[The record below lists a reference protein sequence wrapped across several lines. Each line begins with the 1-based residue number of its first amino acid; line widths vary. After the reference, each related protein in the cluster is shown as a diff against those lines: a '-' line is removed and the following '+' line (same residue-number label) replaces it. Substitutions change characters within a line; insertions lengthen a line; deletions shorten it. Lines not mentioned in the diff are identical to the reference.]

1 MRGFFNSLLG
11 EVLRWMS
18 FRLQLNFDPGL
29 AGFFLSGSRGASPIV
44 RELREKTA
52 VKDVIEACGVPHPE
66 IDLIVVLDS
75 NRESAFSVDLF
86 WQAAGPARL
95 DVYGFPA
102 PADILPLAPRLQGH
116 HFERFVADGHLGKL
130 ARNLRLLGLDTVYRR
145 EADDRFLLRTMLAEN
160 RAILTRDR
168 RLLMHSVVQHG
179 YCPRSAQ
186 PEEQTREILRRFG
199 LLEMPMSIAPFV
211 RCLECNGLLEAVT
224 KEQVADRLS
233 GEPLTLRF
241 HDQFSTCPNC
251 GRIYWEGSHFDKL
264 KKRISKLLMP

>member
-29 AGFFLSGSRGASPIV
+29 AGFFLLGSRGASPIV

-75 NRESAFSVDLF
+75 NRERALSVDFF

-102 PADILPLAPRLQGH
+102 PADILPLAPRLQGRH
-116 HFERFVADGHLGKL
+116 CERFVADGHLGKL

-168 RLLMHSVVQHG
+168 RLLMHSVVRHG

-199 LLEMPMSIAPFV
+199 LQETPGSIAPFV

-224 KEQVADRLS
+224 KESPTASPENRS
-233 GEPLTLRF
+233 PCA
-241 HDQFSTCPNC
+241 STISLAPAQTAAEFI
-251 GRIYWEGSHFDKL
+251 GRAVISTNL
-264 KKRISKLLMP
+264 KRESQNS

>member
-75 NRESAFSVDLF
+75 NRESALSVDLF

-102 PADILPLAPRLQGH
+102 PADILPLAPRLQGRH
-116 HFERFVADGHLGKL
+116 CERFVADGHLGKL

-145 EADDRFLLRTMLAEN
+145 EAEDCFLLRTMFAEN

-186 PEEQTREILRRFG
+186 PEEQTERSCGALDYWRRRG
-199 LLEMPMSIAPFV
+199 QS
-211 RCLECNGLLEAVT
+211 
-224 KEQVADRLS
+224 RLS
-233 GEPLTLRF
+233 SVAWSAMDCWRPLQKNRSPTASPENRSPCA
-241 HDQFSTCPNC
+241 STISLAPAQTAAEFI
-251 GRIYWEGSHFDKL
+251 GRAVISTNL
-264 KKRISKLLMP
+264 KRESQNS